1 MSDQILNINKEK
13 SDLSDKNL
21 NLEKNKPLETNE
33 TKNNNVVVNNINNEI
48 QNTENIPLQ
57 LNEKDT
63 YELPP
68 ETIEKLNLSCRI
80 CQSKN
85 FFLYIPEI
93 NASPNSQSEYPEKPT
108 NNNPELQNVNNTNQT
123 YTLPVLICQQ
133 KHQFCLLCNQDPHL
147 GSFCKEE
154 NLNKDNIKSMIDII
168 KEVETIP
175 EEKKKVLD
183 SFNENLSQTKGCC
196 SCSCVCYTFLVIFL
210 IFLWT
215 IASIALL
222 VLGLALLF
230 VAYALRLVCC
240 LYHCC
245 YDMCCTSTVTEEDRG
260 DYIVRTTTIHEQDRR
275 INQMEAEEHDDCLVN
290 CAPWALS
297 ISIEII
303 PKGYKKICEW
313 YDNWKEKF

>member
-1 MSDQILNINKEK
+1 MSEQILNINKEK
-13 SDLSDKNL
+13 SDLSKYRKYTITIKWKRNIWT
-21 NLEKNKPLETNE
+21 PSW
-33 TKNNNVVVNNINNEI
+33 NNWKI
-48 QNTENIPLQ
+48 
-57 LNEKDT
+57 KS
-63 YELPP
+63 
-68 ETIEKLNLSCRI
+68 SCRI

-108 NNNPELQNVNNTNQT
+108 NNNDELQNVNNTNQT

-133 KHQFCLLCNQDPHL
+133 NHQFCLLCNQDPHL

-230 VAYALRLVCC
+230 VAYAQDLFV
-240 LYHCC
+240 
-245 YDMCCTSTVTEEDRG
+245 V
-260 DYIVRTTTIHEQDRR
+260 YIIVV
-275 INQMEAEEHDDCLVN
+275 M
-290 CAPWALS
+290 
-297 ISIEII
+297 
-303 PKGYKKICEW
+303 ICVVQLL
-313 YDNWKEKF
+313 